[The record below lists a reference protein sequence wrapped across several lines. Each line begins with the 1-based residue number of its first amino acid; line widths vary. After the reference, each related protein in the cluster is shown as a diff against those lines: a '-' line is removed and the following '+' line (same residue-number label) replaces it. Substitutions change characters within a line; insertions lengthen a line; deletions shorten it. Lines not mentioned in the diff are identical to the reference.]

1 MADQAEN
8 ADVDFDDLQ
17 AFVEIVTRDQQAV
30 VALRASWDARWLMLF
45 LVSLTNQGIPD
56 AAYLLSKLY
65 SRGIVRPPMPP
76 NLPDP
81 TMLISANSVKAAVWT

>member
-30 VALRASWDARWLMLF
+30 VALRASWDAR
-45 LVSLTNQGIPD
+45 
-56 AAYLLSKLY
+56 
-65 SRGIVRPPMPP
+65 
-76 NLPDP
+76 
-81 TMLISANSVKAAVWT
+81 